1 MSKHGFSNDPTQ
13 KFISVMFSLPLKSLE
28 STTVLCGLASHLAK
42 IKEMN
47 KLLEL
52 MNSC

>member
-1 MSKHGFSNDPTQ
+1 MSKHGLSNDPTQ
-13 KFISVMFSLPLKSLE
+13 KFISVMFSLSLKSLE
-28 STTVLCGLASHLAK
+28 STTVLCELASHLAK
-42 IKEMN
+42 INETN